1 MSVATEARASG
12 RAARRLP
19 LLALLGV
26 SAVSTTGNV
35 LTFVAVPWF
44 VLQTTGSAA
53 KTGLAGGAMALAAVV
68 SGLLGGPLVDRFG
81 FKRSSIAADVGS
93 AVPVALIPLL
103 HHGPG
108 LSFWQLVALV
118 FLGSLV
124 DSPGVTA
131 RESLIPD
138 LARVA
143 GTPVERANAAYQA
156 TQRASMLLG
165 APLAGVLTAFFG
177 ASNVL
182 LLDAATFA
190 GSAAVIALAVPARLG
205 TRERPVVA
213 PRPGYLVDLAEGL
226 RFIRRDR
233 TIRALVIAAVIA
245 NLLLDPVSTVIS
257 PVLSD
262 QVYGSVAGLGVMLAG
277 FGGGAVAGA
286 ALFGLAGHRLPRRG
300 TFVGAL
306 AAAGPPLWVLATV
319 PPLPVAVGALFAAGV
334 AIGPVNPLL
343 YTILQERCPTAL
355 RGRVLGAFVALA
367 MAAVPA
373 GAVLSGYA
381 VELFGLRPTL
391 MGISACYS
399 ALILGLWWVPAF
411 REMTD
416 HTGARASPSHPPSS
430 SAHREP
436 ATQVNEATFRTG
448 G

>member
-1 MSVATEARASG
+1 MSAAAEARATG
-12 RAARRLP
+12 RATRRLP

-53 KTGLAGGAMALAAVV
+53 KTGLAGGAMALAAAV

-81 FKRSSIAADVGS
+81 FKRSSIAADLGS
-93 AVPVALIPLL
+93 AIAVALIPLL

-108 LSFWQLVALV
+108 LTFWQLVALV

-165 APLAGVLTAFFG
+165 APLAGGLTAFFG
-177 ASNVL
+177 TSSVL

-190 GSAAVIALAVPARLG
+190 TSAAVIAVAVPARPG
-205 TRERPVVA
+205 NRGCPAETP
-213 PRPGYLVDLAEGL
+213 PTGYLVDLAEGL

-233 TIRALVIAAVIA
+233 TVFALVVAAVIA

-277 FGGGAVAGA
+277 FGGGAAAGA
-286 ALFGLAGHRLPRRG
+286 ALFGLAGRRLPRRG

-306 AAAGPPLWVLATV
+306 AAAGPPLWVLTTA

-343 YTILQERCPTAL
+343 YTTLQERCPTEL

-367 MAAVPA
+367 IAAVPA
-373 GAVLSGYA
+373 GTVLSGYA
-381 VELFGLRPTL
+381 VEVFGLRPAL
-391 MGISACYS
+391 IGISACYS
-399 ALILGLWWVPAF
+399 VLTVGLWWAPAL
-411 REMTD
+411 REMAG
-416 HTGARASPSHPPSS
+416 HSGARASPSHPPYS

-436 ATQVNEATFRTG
+436 TAQVNEATFRTG